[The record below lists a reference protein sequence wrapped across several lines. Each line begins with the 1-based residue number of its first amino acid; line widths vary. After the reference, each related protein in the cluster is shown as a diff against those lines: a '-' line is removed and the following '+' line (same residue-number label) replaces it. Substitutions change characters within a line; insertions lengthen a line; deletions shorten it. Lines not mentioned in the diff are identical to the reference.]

1 MTEGLSQR
9 PSPRIRRGPTRNG
22 RIVLRGVALVS
33 VVVVTACKTDP
44 GRPPSVAASASVID
58 AAVRAVDATA
68 VDAAA
73 VDAAAVDAAAIDA
86 PSGPVTLALCPAITA
101 VLAAQDSWFQTLEGT
116 GTGERGLPLA
126 TVQLQG
132 ASAALLLR
140 PDDRAGDWTARR
152 IAGPDVVKAW
162 IREAAACPP
171 IADWYQVA
179 ASATNHSWQVDDER
193 GRDPDGVRTVRSLE
207 VWIAGGKREA
217 WVTISVIDQELEP
230 GD

>member
-1 MTEGLSQR
+1 M
-9 PSPRIRRGPTRNG
+9 
-22 RIVLRGVALVS
+22 LRGVALVS

-68 VDAAA
+68 VDAAT
-73 VDAAAVDAAAIDA
+73 VDAAAIDA
-86 PSGPVTLALCPAITA
+86 PSGPVTLGLCPAITA

>member
-1 MTEGLSQR
+1 M
-9 PSPRIRRGPTRNG
+9 
-22 RIVLRGVALVS
+22 LRGVALVS